1 MGVISF
7 CMIHKPLGTDD
18 IVQNLRER
26 NRKAVMEA
34 WGDSHHLD
42 VDGGKVVG

>member
-1 MGVISF
+1 MCVINF
-7 CMIHKPLGTDD
+7 HMIHKLLGTDD

-26 NRKAVMEA
+26 NKKAVMEA

-42 VDGGKVVG
+42 VDGGKMVG

>member
-1 MGVISF
+1 
-7 CMIHKPLGTDD
+7 MIHKLLGTDD

-26 NRKAVMEA
+26 NKKAVMEA